1 MLLLKYELFLE
12 SKKRGL
18 SDKSQNGEDSKK
30 KTENNVS
37 ASSLPNA
44 VFGDGYNLPECAKL
58 LVNFLKSIE
67 LHVKEHFLL
76 YKDTENSH
84 VKGERQL
91 YSHADGLQ
99 LLSAKFDELENSRE
113 KNDQIKK
120 NN

>member
-30 KTENNVS
+30 QRENNVS

-44 VFGDGYNLPECAKL
+44 VFGDRYNSPECAKI

-67 LHVKEHFLL
+67 LQR
-76 YKDTENSH
+76 YKDKT
-84 VKGERQL
+84 
-91 YSHADGLQ
+91 LQ
-99 LLSAKFDELENSRE
+99 RYRKFSC
-113 KNDQIKK
+113 
-120 NN
+120 